1 MFHDV
6 YEASQGDVR
15 LPVEETAASGALAAL
30 AMGQPPKNPHV
41 FKDLPTQTSD
51 SLSQPNQRIIQLM
64 VQNSGKLTS
73 WRW

>member
-15 LPVEETAASGALAAL
+15 LPVEETAASGALA
-30 AMGQPPKNPHV
+30 MGRPPKNPHV

-51 SLSQPNQRIIQLM
+51 SLSQLKQRIILSM
-64 VQNSGKLTS
+64 VQKSGKLTS
-73 WRW
+73 

>member
-15 LPVEETAASGALAAL
+15 LPVEETAASGALA
-30 AMGQPPKNPHV
+30 MGRPPKNPHV

-51 SLSQPNQRIIQLM
+51 SLSTKTTHHTVDGSEIR
-64 VQNSGKLTS
+64 
-73 WRW
+73 